1 MVRRN
6 GLGILQGSHDPP
18 MYARDRNE
26 HCVLYR
32 TKLVESLGR
41 KLFRNSN
48 IMFVNC
54 AKHEDEQWDYDHN
67 YPGAMKE
74 FGRDKDTQNN
84 EVAIAPIA
92 LTAIDFFQCALSVTS
107 SLTNVEPRSSD
118 AANSASG
125 NDSRSTVLCE

>member
-6 GLGILQGSHDPP
+6 GLGILQGIHDAA

-32 TKLVESLGR
+32 TKVIESLGR

-48 IMFVNC
+48 VMFVNC

-74 FGRDKDTQNN
+74 FGRDKYTQNN
-84 EVAIAPIA
+84 EG
-92 LTAIDFFQCALSVTS
+92 
-107 SLTNVEPRSSD
+107 SD
-118 AANSASG
+118 AANSINGDRFFPVRAVCDLVVDECRASLL
-125 NDSRSTVLCE
+125 RCR